1 MCQGGNKS
9 SCVPNTV
16 DLSSVWTFELQPLF
30 AFVFYLAFYSAF
42 SSSLCWNMHLYIV
55 CDIWPLSDSSTS
67 VTVWPKHVTQTELK
81 LNWQCVVMVSLGPA
95 DSSAIK
101 DTTKIC
107 LFFWNNALLCAEVAE
122 CWRRGRRRY
131 PQRPVQI
138 LLLITQ
144 KKRNWNCICFKNMAA
159 PCPSPSPQKR
169 EKPPRSAALVILYQ
183 LWLWLKNENRKK
195 AQRMKGAVNFVF

>member
-30 AFVFYLAFYSAF
+30 AFVFYLTFYSAF

-107 LFFWNNALLCAEVAE
+107 FLFLEQCIIMCGGSWVLETRQAEVSPAT
-122 CWRRGRRRY
+122 RAN
-131 PQRPVQI
+131 
-138 LLLITQ
+138 TAFNNT
-144 KKRNWNCICFKNMAA
+144 KKRN
-159 PCPSPSPQKR
+159 
-169 EKPPRSAALVILYQ
+169 
-183 LWLWLKNENRKK
+183 
-195 AQRMKGAVNFVF
+195 